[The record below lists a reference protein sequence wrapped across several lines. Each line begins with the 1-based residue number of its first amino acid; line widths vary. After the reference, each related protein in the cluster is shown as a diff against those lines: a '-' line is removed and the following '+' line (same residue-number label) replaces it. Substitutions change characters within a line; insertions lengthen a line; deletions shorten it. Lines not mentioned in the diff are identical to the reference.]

1 MHSSSR
7 IATTTTLLGA
17 LTGAALALVQPGQ
30 QQPQP
35 QPPAVTPPAVLHP
48 AAARWLRL
56 DDRDGLSD
64 LVSDQLSS
72 LGGDFPEVPGD
83 VSSHISEVTRA
94 LSTISTG
101 DVAKSS
107 TCWQLYNSFAQ
118 SVGQPQP
125 PETNTALASWLAS
138 SVLHVG
144 GVLAGNDRDGDLL
157 TATELIQSSLTTEC
171 DPSVTATVTPPA
183 SLSSAWSTWKEH
195 SSAWIAQ
202 AVPAAHSIA
211 DRCGGV
217 VGAQVQMLVVT
228 DSESCTKAVLDLVHA
243 VHGGGGG
250 GGNDGDHGHTGGGGG
265 SPTTGGPEASATS
278 SVSPSNTSGASEPY
292 ASHTGGAAGGD
303 GSGGDDNGNGSG
315 NGSGSGNG
323 GSEEDQPTG
332 TAGSGGTTALP
343 TAGAPKETGLA
354 VFMAAAAAAVAGA
367 VVVGL

>member
-7 IATTTTLLGA
+7 IATITTLLGA

-48 AAARWLRL
+48 AAARFLRL

-64 LVSDQLSS
+64 LVSDEFSS
-72 LGGDFPEVPGD
+72 LRGDVSDVPGD

-171 DPSVTATVTPPA
+171 DPSLTATVTPPA

-217 VGAQVQMLVVT
+217 VGAQVQMLIVT

-243 VHGGGGG
+243 VHGGGG
-250 GGNDGDHGHTGGGGG
+250 NDGDHGHTSGGGG
-265 SPTTGGPEASATS
+265 SHTTSASEASTTS
-278 SVSPSNTSGASEPY
+278 SVSPSLTSGASEPY
-292 ASHTGGAAGGD
+292 VSPTGGAGG
-303 GSGGDDNGNGSG
+303 GGGGDDD
-315 NGSGSGNG
+315 GNG
-323 GSEEDQPTG
+323 GSEEEQPTG
-332 TAGSGGTTALP
+332 TADSGRTTGLP

-354 VFMAAAAAAVAGA
+354 VFMVAAAAAVAGA